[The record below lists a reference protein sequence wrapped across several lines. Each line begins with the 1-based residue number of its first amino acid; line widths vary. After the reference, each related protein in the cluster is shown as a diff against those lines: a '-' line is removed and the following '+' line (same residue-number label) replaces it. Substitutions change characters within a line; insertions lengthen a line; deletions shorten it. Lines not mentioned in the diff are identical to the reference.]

1 MKRRTHSGDHI
12 TPNIIAISNAIRDNT
27 KPTNPSMISVSTI
40 EIINKKIII
49 NRTEIINKI
58 PYLNIF

>member
-1 MKRRTHSGDHI
+1 MKRRTHSGDNI
-12 TPNIIAISNAIRDNT
+12 TPNIITISNAIRDNT
-27 KPTNPSMISVSTI
+27 KPTNPNMISVSAI
-40 EIINKKIII
+40 EIINSKVII